1 MPAINL
7 THAFDMQLSVNSPI
21 ADLGKTPLGGR
32 LIADV
37 MGGEVTGPKLNGRI
51 QGGGADWL
59 LIRDDGVMQL
69 DVRLTIAAEDG
80 GLIYTRYEGLRHGPK
95 EVMEKMA
102 RGEEV
107 DPSQFYFRILP
118 RFETSSPSHLWL
130 NRHLFVGTG
139 ERNTQGPKYR
149 IFMVE

>member
-1 MPAINL
+1 MSEMKVI
-7 THAFDMQLSVNSPI
+7 HAFDMQLSVKTPI

-32 LIADV
+32 LIA
-37 MGGEVTGPKLNGRI
+37 EVTGGDVTGPMLNGHI

-59 LIRDDGVMQL
+59 LLRDDGVMQL
-69 DVRLTIAAEDG
+69 DVRLTIEAEDG

-95 EVMEKMA
+95 EVMKKMA

-107 DPSQFYFRILP
+107 DPSQFYFRISP
-118 RFETSSPSHLWL
+118 RFETASEPHQWL

-139 ERNTQGPKYR
+139 ERNAQGPKYSV
-149 IFMVE
+149 FKVE